1 MVYHNPVLLSE
12 SIDSLNILNDGIY
25 VDLTFGGGGHS
36 KLILDNL
43 GNNGRLIAFD
53 QDSDVIENMIN
64 DSRFLFI
71 NQNFKF
77 LKQNLKYHSIDLVDG
92 IFADLGVSS
101 HQFDSAQR
109 GFSLRYDAEIDMR
122 MNINSSLNA
131 KEILN
136 NYSEDQLS
144 TIFYNYSDLRNSKDI
159 AKLIVNSRVGS
170 KITKTSQLNLI
181 LRPVLPKGY
190 ENKILAKIYQAL
202 RIEVNQE
209 MEALKEVLNQLPDL
223 IKKGGVMSFIT
234 YHSVEDR
241 IVKRFIQNGCFD
253 DEPKKNEF
261 GKSNLP
267 FKKSFKFL
275 SPSKEEIKRNI
286 RARSA
291 KLRSAVRI

>member
-1 MVYHNPVLLSE
+1 M
-12 SIDSLNILNDGIY
+12 
-25 VDLTFGGGGHS
+25 
-36 KLILDNL
+36 
-43 GNNGRLIAFD
+43 IAFD

-77 LKQNLKYHSIDLVDG
+77 LKQNLKYYSIDFVDG

-101 HQFDSAQR
+101 HQFDSADR

-122 MNINSSLNA
+122 MNINSSLDA

-144 TIFYNYSDLRNSKDI
+144 TIFYEYSDLRNSKDI
-159 AKLIVNSRVGS
+159 AKLIVKSRVGS
-170 KITKTSQLNLI
+170 KISKTSQLNLI
-181 LRPVLPKGY
+181 LKPILPKGY

-223 IKKGGVMSFIT
+223 IKRV
-234 YHSVEDR
+234 V
-241 IVKRFIQNGCFD
+241 
-253 DEPKKNEF
+253 
-261 GKSNLP
+261 
-267 FKKSFKFL
+267 
-275 SPSKEEIKRNI
+275 
-286 RARSA
+286 
-291 KLRSAVRI
+291 